1 MNLCIG
7 NSAELSGGG
16 IAQGEFGLGG
26 REAVVESGLRVIVA
40 DDHPLFS
47 EAIAEQIENSLSGAK
62 CECVETFGSVLARLE
77 AGDVDMLVLDWD
89 MPGMEGLP
97 SIRVL
102 RERYPSVP
110 MVILSGFIS
119 SIGIEEILSFGVQ
132 GLVPKSMSGKAITS
146 AISVVLNGGTYMPAQ
161 AAMASPAAHSKPNG
175 STRPVSGL
183 TAREVEVLHCLAEGL
198 TNKEIARRLG
208 LQEVTVKMHT
218 SRLFAKLGVRNRVQA
233 VSLALSDGLLESH

>member
-1 MNLCIG
+1 M
-7 NSAELSGGG
+7 
-16 IAQGEFGLGG
+16 GG

>member
-1 MNLCIG
+1 M
-7 NSAELSGGG
+7 
-16 IAQGEFGLGG
+16 
-26 REAVVESGLRVIVA
+26 ESGLRVIVA

-62 CECVETFGSVLARLE
+62 CECVETFGDVLTRLK

-102 RERYPSVP
+102 REQYPAVP
-110 MVILSGFIS
+110 MVILSGFIG
-119 SIGIEEILSFGVQ
+119 SIGLEEILALGVQ

-146 AISVVLNGGTYMPAQ
+146 AISVVLNGGTYMLAQ
-161 AAMASPAAHSKPNG
+161 TTMAVPVAQPKPNG
-175 STRPVSGL
+175 GARPASGL
-183 TAREVEVLHCLAEGL
+183 TAREVEVLHYLAEGL

-218 SRLFAKLGVRNRVQA
+218 SRLFAKLRVRNRVQA
-233 VSLALSDGLLESH
+233 VSLALSDGLLEPH